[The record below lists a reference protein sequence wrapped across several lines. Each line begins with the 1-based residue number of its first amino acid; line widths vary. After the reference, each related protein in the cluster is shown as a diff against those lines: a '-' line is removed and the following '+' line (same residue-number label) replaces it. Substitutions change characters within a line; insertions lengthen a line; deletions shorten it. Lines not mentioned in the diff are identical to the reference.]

1 MGPTCDN
8 NAHPLI
14 NLSFIQELKETEPR
28 LVLLFYT
35 IFFLDRSQNYESNG
49 VGFKIFGALD
59 N

>member
-14 NLSFIQELKETEPR
+14 NVSFIQELKETEPR
-28 LVLLFYT
+28 LVLLFYS
-35 IFFLDRSQNYESNG
+35 IFFLGISQNYESNG